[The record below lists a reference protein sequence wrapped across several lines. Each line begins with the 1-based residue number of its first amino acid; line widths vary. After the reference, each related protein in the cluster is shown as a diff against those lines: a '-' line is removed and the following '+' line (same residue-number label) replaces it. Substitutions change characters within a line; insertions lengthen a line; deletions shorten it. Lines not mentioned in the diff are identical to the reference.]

1 MTSGFMKGKPK
12 MRSSSEIDTVSKR
25 AAKASGFSWGVAE
38 EIGKSITSLELLGI
52 SGVENLNA
60 YLKSLN
66 KNKPEGPKQILK
78 INEPLGKSFCPLYT
92 GTALIDAAENV
103 LKLKTVKFSSIDYP
117 ILILPF
123 INRLSYKIGRVVII
137 KMDDYEIKLN
147 LNQFMTANQEIQNT
161 VLPTCKS
168 LEIDILE
175 IKDTFKKE
183 TWEQLYELSTETFVE
198 ESERSK
204 TSAAGAGLVD
214 ND

>member
-1 MTSGFMKGKPK
+1 

-25 AAKASGFSWGVAE
+25 AAKASGFSWGIAE
-38 EIGKSITSLELLGI
+38 EIGKSIKSLELFGI

-123 INRLSYKIGRVVII
+123 INRLSYKIGKMIMV
-137 KMDDYEIKLN
+137 KMDEYEITLN
-147 LNQFMTANQEIQNT
+147 LNQFVSSNMDIQNKI
-161 VLPTCKS
+161 LKSCKS
-168 LEIDILE
+168 FEIHVLENEDS
-175 IKDTFKKE
+175 FKPE
-183 TWEQLYELSTETFVE
+183 TWEKLYKLSTDTFVE

-204 TSAAGAGLVD
+204 TTAAGAGLVD

>member
-1 MTSGFMKGKPK
+1 MK
-12 MRSSSEIDTVSKR
+12 SSSEIDTVSKR
-25 AAKASGFSWGVAE
+25 AAKASGFSWGIAE
-38 EIGKSITSLELLGI
+38 EIGKSIKTLELFGI

-60 YLKSLN
+60 YLNSLK
-66 KNKPEGPKQILK
+66 KNKSEGPKQILTNNK
-78 INEPLGKSFCPLYT
+78 PQGKSFCPFYT
-92 GTALIDAAENV
+92 GTALIDTAENV
-103 LKLKTVKFSSIDYP
+103 LKLKTIKFCSIDYP

-123 INRLSYKIGRVVII
+123 ISRLSYKIGRVIII
-137 KMDDYEIKLN
+137 KIDKYEIKLN
-147 LNQFMTANQEIQNT
+147 LNQFITANQEIQNI

-175 IKDTFKKE
+175 SKDTFKKE
-183 TWEQLYELSTETFVE
+183 TWEQLYQLSTETFVE